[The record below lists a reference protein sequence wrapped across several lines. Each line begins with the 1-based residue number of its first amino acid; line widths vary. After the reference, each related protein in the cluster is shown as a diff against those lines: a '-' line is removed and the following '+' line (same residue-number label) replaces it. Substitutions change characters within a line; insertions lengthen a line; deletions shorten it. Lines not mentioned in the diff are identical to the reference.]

1 MNLRRGNLEFRRN
14 HEGRPAEI
22 IRWAKNGD
30 DTEYCFTLLWYQK
43 YKEGYYVE
51 FVGRRPFDDD
61 SESLWEMMEYGQEVL
76 DAEFKLEDQLKW
88 K

>member
-1 MNLRRGNLEFRRN
+1 MNYRTGNLEFRRLR
-14 HEGRPAEI
+14 EGRPAEI

-30 DTEYCFTLLWYQK
+30 GTEYCYTLLWYK
-43 YKEGYYVE
+43 RDNEGFYAE

-61 SESLWEMMEYGQEVL
+61 SEGLWELMEYGQDTL
-76 DAEFKLEDQLKW
+76 DAEFKLEEKLKW